1 MDYNQETR
9 DASFYSE
16 QANSEEGRNRRISH
30 RINKAILHTS
40 FLAGLGLGYVLGS
53 YTDVGDK
60 SREIKSARLIDSKM
74 FQSLTREE
82 FVKTSYERGMKELNE
97 GSDVETIILNGEG
110 QVLTERAQRNLPI
123 LGLANPGSSVDFHGK
138 RPVTREMILRRA
150 RTLSRDATLNT
161 FEVHLGYIK
170 EVLESYK

>member
-1 MDYNQETR
+1 
-9 DASFYSE
+9 
-16 QANSEEGRNRRISH
+16 
-30 RINKAILHTS
+30 
-40 FLAGLGLGYVLGS
+40 
-53 YTDVGDK
+53 
-60 SREIKSARLIDSKM
+60 
-74 FQSLTREE
+74 
-82 FVKTSYERGMKELNE
+82 MKELNE

-110 QVLTERAQRNLPI
+110 QVLTERAQRNLSI

-150 RTLSRDATLNT
+150 RTFSRNATLNT